1 MPEVRRGN
9 GIFTMAARGVWRF
22 PVVVMLLLACLL
34 GASASDAKAEEVPK
48 KGKPM
53 EWIQE
58 FPAMMEILEMAIGLL
73 AAMAIG
79 IPMFWMKRKAALR
92 AATGKMD

>member
-1 MPEVRRGN
+1 MV
-9 GIFTMAARGVWRF
+9 AQGVWRF
-22 PVVVMLLLACLL
+22 AVVVMLMLACLL
-34 GASASDAKAEEVPK
+34 GASASDAKAEEVPT
-48 KGKPM
+48 KGRPM

-58 FPAMMEILEMAIGLL
+58 FPEMTEILEMAIGLF

-79 IPMFWMKRKAALR
+79 IPMFYMKRKAAMR

>member
-1 MPEVRRGN
+1 MV
-9 GIFTMAARGVWRF
+9 AQGVWRF
-22 PVVVMLLLACLL
+22 AVVVMLMLACLL
-34 GASASDAKAEEVPK
+34 GASARDAKAEEGPSSR
-48 KGKPM
+48 PM

-58 FPAMMEILEMAIGLL
+58 FPALADILEMAIGLL

-79 IPMFWMKRKAALR
+79 IPMFYMKRQAAMK